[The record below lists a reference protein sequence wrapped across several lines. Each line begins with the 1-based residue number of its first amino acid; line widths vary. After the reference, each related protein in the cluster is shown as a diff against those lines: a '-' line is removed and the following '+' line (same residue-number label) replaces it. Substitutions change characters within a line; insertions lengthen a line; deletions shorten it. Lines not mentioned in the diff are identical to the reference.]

1 MTHKDINKKLR
12 PKQDVSFGMKI
23 KKEWER
29 NYCLYIMAIPIILY
43 FVLFKYVPMF
53 GLTIAFK
60 NFSIAKGVF
69 GSEWVGLKYF
79 REFFQSIYF
88 SRTMINTLVIS
99 IMCICIGFPVPIIFA
114 LMLNEVGNK
123 KFKVAVQTASYLPH
137 FISMVVICGMITDF
151 FTTDGLITTLIEHFG
166 GENMNY
172 IGDSRY
178 FRSIYVLTDIWQSFG
193 WGSIIYLAA
202 LSGIDEQLYEAARI
216 DGAGRWKQLI
226 HITLPGIVGTIIIM
240 LIMRLG
246 SILSV
251 GYEKIILLYT
261 AQTFKVADI
270 ISSYTYRM
278 GILNSKYGYSSAVG
292 LFQSVV
298 NVIILFSANALSK
311 KYTETSLF

>member
-1 MTHKDINKKLR
+1 MAQKDINKKLR
-12 PKQDVSFGMKI
+12 PMRDVSFGMKI
-23 KKEWER
+23 KKEWKR

-69 GSEWVGLKYF
+69 GSEWVGFKYF
-79 REFFQSIYF
+79 REFFQSIFF

-99 IMCICIGFPVPIIFA
+99 VMCICIGFPVPIIFA
-114 LMLNEVGNK
+114 LMLNEVTNK
-123 KFKVAVQTASYLPH
+123 KFKVVVQTASYLPH

-151 FTTDGLITTLIEHFG
+151 FTTDGLITTLIARFG

-178 FRSIYVLTDIWQSFG
+178 FRSIYVITDIWQSFG

-202 LSGIDEQLYEAARI
+202 LAGIDEQLYEAARI
-216 DGAGRWKQLI
+216 DGAGRWKQLL
-226 HITLPGIVGTIIIM
+226 HITLPGIVNTIIIM

-261 AQTFKVADI
+261 PQTYKVADI

-278 GILNSKYGYSSAVG
+278 GIQNSKYGYSAAVG

-298 NVIILFSANALSK
+298 NVIILFTANALSK